1 MKLILTYF
9 REAVRKFPKQF
20 LAAMSMIAVLTLLE
34 SLMPWGLRIFLDHLT
49 ADGGYSILIGG
60 IVLFA
65 AYLLVQV
72 FVNIARF
79 AALDRFGGRYIEY
92 LSLSLEQAM
101 AQTTY
106 SEIEKL
112 RPNVIRNVLYTDVL
126 NIFRA
131 IGHCIPSML
140 GALAVVCATVGL
152 GFCYDIRASA
162 FILASASLGLL
173 LSWASRRIVA
183 KYAGQTNTKL
193 KTHDAWCTQ
202 FVEMLPQIQCD
213 NLLAYYQEK
222 TRDNL
227 RDFIATSIR
236 EDKTIY
242 FWTGLVSGYHSLFS
256 IALSALLA
264 IPAAGGSVPNL
275 VFFTLIANLTMGQA
289 QTLESLFQQCTRY
302 FVSFTHVENLRRLP
316 RRAGTKQ
323 TEAIR
328 TVDFENVSFAYP
340 GGVQALRNV
349 SCHLEAGNVVHLKG
363 GNGSGKS
370 TFVKLLAGLYAPNQ
384 GRILLN
390 GEPMGDFSQE
400 TLNRKILYISQDEKF
415 LNETF
420 HKYLE
425 IITGRSISQEEYH
438 RLIEL
443 VGLPADERE
452 ISENGSSLS
461 VGQRKKLLM
470 VKALLNQDEASVVI
484 LDEVTA
490 GLDRETTALFRTW
503 LAQAAERRDKIILT
517 IDHTMPETSAK
528 NTYLV
533 FQNGEVKC
541 TG

>member
-9 REAVRKFPKQF
+9 REAVRKFPRQF
-20 LAAMSMIAVLTLLE
+20 LASMSMIAVMTVLEALT
-34 SLMPWGLRIFLDHLT
+34 PWGLRIFLDKLT
-49 ADGGYSILIGG
+49 ADSGYSILIGG
-60 IVLFA
+60 IGLFA

-79 AALDRFGGRYIEY
+79 ASLDKFGGRYIEY

-112 RPNVIRNVLYTDVL
+112 QPNVIRNVLYTDVL

-152 GFCYDIRASA
+152 GFCYDTRASA
-162 FILASASLGLL
+162 FIFVSASLGLL

-183 KYAGQTNTKL
+183 KYAGQTNAKL

-222 TRDNL
+222 TRNNL

-275 VFFTLIANLTMGQA
+275 VFFTLIANLTMRQA
-289 QTLESLFQQCTRY
+289 QTLESLFQQCTCY

-323 TEAIR
+323 TDAIR
-328 TVDFENVSFAYP
+328 TVDFENVSFTYP
-340 GGVQALRNV
+340 GGVQALREV
-349 SCHLEAGNVVHLKG
+349 SCRLEAGDVVHLKG

-370 TFVKLLAGLYAPNQ
+370 TFVKLLAGLYMPDQ

-390 GEPMGDFSQE
+390 GEPMEGFSQQ
-400 TLNRKILYISQDEKF
+400 TLNRKILYISQDEKL

-425 IITGRSISQEEYH
+425 VVTGRSIPQEEYH

-452 ISENGSSLS
+452 ISENGNSLS

-490 GLDRETTALFRTW
+490 GLDRETTALFHTW
-503 LAQAAERRDKIILT
+503 LAQAAERRDKIILI
-517 IDHTMPETSAK
+517 IDHTMPETTVK
-528 NTYLV
+528 NTCLV

-541 TG
+541 GP

>member
-9 REAVRKFPKQF
+9 REAVRKFPRQF
-20 LAAMSMIAVLTLLE
+20 LAAMSMIAILTVLE

-79 AALDRFGGRYIEY
+79 AALDKFGGRYIEY

-112 RPNVIRNVLYTDVL
+112 QPNVIRNVLYTDVL

-162 FILASASLGLL
+162 FIFASASLGLL

-183 KYAGQTNTKL
+183 KYAGQTNAKL

-323 TEAIR
+323 TEVIR
-328 TVDFENVSFAYP
+328 TVDFENVSFTYP
-340 GGVQALRNV
+340 GGVQALRAV
-349 SCHLEAGNVVHLKG
+349 SCHLEAGDVVHLKG
-363 GNGSGKS
+363 GNGCGKS

-390 GEPMGDFSQE
+390 GEPMEDFSQE

-452 ISENGSSLS
+452 ISENGNSLS

-470 VKALLNQDEASVVI
+470 VKALLNQSDASVVI

-490 GLDRETTALFRTW
+490 GLDRETTALFHTW
-503 LAQAAERRDKIILT
+503 LAQAANQQDKIILI
-517 IDHTMPETSAK
+517 IDHTMPETSVK
-528 NTYLV
+528 NACLV
-533 FQNGEVKC
+533 FQNGEVDVQA
-541 TG
+541 